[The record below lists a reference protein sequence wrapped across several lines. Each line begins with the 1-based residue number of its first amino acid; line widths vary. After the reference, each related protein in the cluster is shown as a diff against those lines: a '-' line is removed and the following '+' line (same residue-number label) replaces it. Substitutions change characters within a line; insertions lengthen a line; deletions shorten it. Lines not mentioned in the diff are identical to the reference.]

1 MAVKLKFPQATL
13 YTVRTKGG
21 KVQAALRWKKGMKPK
36 WEGQYDRAQY
46 VLDSEI
52 LRGCNARYVPK
63 DTGML
68 TKLGVLGTKPGS
80 GEVVWFGPYVRFQY
94 YLVNRKT
101 SRNVNIDGGAYWF
114 NRFWAA
120 QGKRLLKRVR
130 KITGGTGK

>member
-1 MAVKLKFPQATL
+1 MTVKLKFPQASISTIQ
-13 YTVRTKGG
+13 TKGG
-21 KVQAALRWKKGMKPK
+21 KVRAVLRWEKGMKPK

-80 GEVVWFGPYVRFQY
+80 GEVVWFGPYARFQY

-114 NRFWAA
+114 DRFWAA
-120 QGKRLLKRVR
+120 QGKRLLKRVK
-130 KITGGTGK
+130 KIAGGTGK